1 MLKELFIF
9 KGRKIIKEV
18 QTEKEQLL
26 NDDFFKRLL
35 DNDNITEEEKEALM
49 AGYKSEVTFE
59 KAKHYGK
66 YVLGAA
72 IIGGLGYLA
81 IQALKDDD
89 IESDDVIE
97 GVFEELGD

>member
-1 MLKELFIF
+1 MLKELF

-18 QTEKEQLL
+18 QTEEEQLL

>member
-1 MLKELFIF
+1 MLKELF

-18 QTEKEQLL
+18 QTEEVQLL
-26 NDDFFKRLL
+26 NNDFFKRLL
-35 DNDNITEEEKEALM
+35 DNYNITEEEKEALM

>member
-1 MLKELFIF
+1 MLKELF

-72 IIGGLGYLA
+72 VIGGLGYLA

>member
-1 MLKELFIF
+1 MLKELF

-35 DNDNITEEEKEALM
+35 DNDNITEEEKVALM

-72 IIGGLGYLA
+72 VIGGLGYLA

>member
-1 MLKELFIF
+1 MLKELF

-18 QTEKEQLL
+18 QTEEEQLL

-72 IIGGLGYLA
+72 VIGGLGYLA

-97 GVFEELGD
+97 GEFEELGD

>member
-1 MLKELFIF
+1 MLKELF

-18 QTEKEQLL
+18 QTEEVQLL

-72 IIGGLGYLA
+72 VIGGLGYLA

>member
-1 MLKELFIF
+1 MLKELF

-18 QTEKEQLL
+18 QTEEVQLL
-26 NDDFFKRLL
+26 NNDFFKRLL

>member
-1 MLKELFIF
+1 MLKELF

-18 QTEKEQLL
+18 QTEEAQLL

-35 DNDNITEEEKEALM
+35 DNDNITEKEKEALM

-72 IIGGLGYLA
+72 VIGGLGYLA

>member
-72 IIGGLGYLA
+72 VIGGLGYLA

>member
-1 MLKELFIF
+1 MLKELF

-18 QTEKEQLL
+18 QTEEEQLL

-89 IESDDVIE
+89 IESDEIIE
-97 GVFEELGD
+97 GVFEELGE